1 MGSRL
6 KRLRLAAAH
15 SLRSHVC
22 EPRSIFADVHA
33 AGKNALNFICA
44 CGRKLCEAFS
54 TANSRSGFPLRLL
67 AALRGLFTE
76 RGASG
81 NKFPGGVLRQRDA
94 ALIHNALVFLF
105 ELEKHLAARLGHAVA
120 AQPQLFLVRRLFER
134 GADEPIIGRI
144 VIYIADGALAMLI
157 RDHPRTERGLERCA
171 LRVRDAVFELPP
183 FKSISVHGGVSF
195 ALMVLLY
202 GDFLK
207 SS

>member
-1 MGSRL
+1 MR
-6 KRLRLAAAH
+6 RIFRFPFRQ
-15 SLRSHVC
+15 RS
-22 EPRSIFADVHA
+22 
-33 AGKNALNFICA
+33 
-44 CGRKLCEAFS
+44 
-54 TANSRSGFPLRLL
+54 
-67 AALRGLFTE
+67 
-76 RGASG
+76 ASG
-81 NKFPGGVLRQRDA
+81 DKFPGGVLRQCDA

-105 ELEKHLAARLGHAVA
+105 QLEKHLAARLGHAVA

-134 GADEPIIGRI
+134 SADEPVIGRI

-157 RDHPRTERGLERCA
+157 RDHPRTERGFKRCA

>member
-15 SLRSHVC
+15 SLTPARLRAEKQKC
-22 EPRSIFADVHA
+22 FA
-33 AGKNALNFICA
+33 LY
-44 CGRKLCEAFS
+44 
-54 TANSRSGFPLRLL
+54 LRLR
-67 AALRGLFTE
+67 AQTLRGFFDRLQPQRFSAAAVGCFE
-76 RGASG
+76 GVVHRAGASG
-81 NKFPGGVLRQRDA
+81 DKFPGGVLRQCDA

-105 ELEKHLAARLGHAVA
+105 QLEKRLAARLGHAVA

-134 GADEPIIGRI
+134 GADEPVIGRI

-157 RDHPRTERGLERCA
+157 RNHPRIERGLERCA